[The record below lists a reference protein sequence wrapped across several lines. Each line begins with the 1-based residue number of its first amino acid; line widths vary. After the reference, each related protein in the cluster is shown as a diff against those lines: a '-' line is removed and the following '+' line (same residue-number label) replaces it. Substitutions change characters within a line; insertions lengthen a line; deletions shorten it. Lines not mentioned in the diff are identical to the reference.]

1 MNDKELLRRMRAA
14 EFCANNGRVLR
25 TINILRHRYE
35 RLSGGA
41 AALEEISEGEYLDCI
56 NFLAEAGYIALRNI
70 YNQQPAELA
79 DTEDYRDLEAKLTA
93 QGIRLIGGEITDK
106 MVKA

>member
-1 MNDKELLRRMRAA
+1 MCKQRAGAAHHQHPAAPLRAS
-14 EFCANNGRVLR
+14 LR
-25 TINILRHRYE
+25 
-35 RLSGGA
+35 GA
-41 AALEEISEGEYLDCI
+41 AALEEISEGDYLDCI

>member
-1 MNDKELLRRMRAA
+1 M
-14 EFCANNGRVLR
+14 
-25 TINILRHRYE
+25 
-35 RLSGGA
+35 
-41 AALEEISEGEYLDCI
+41 EEISEGDYLDCI